1 MSYFKSLRFRLMLLA
16 VSTGIAVSFICI
28 AASFIITN
36 RVKNLAAIA
45 YLNAVSG
52 AGSDIIQTVQNV
64 KVNTSWMAGLWL
76 VIWLATLALL
86 YAPITISIIRIIKP
100 LRITTQYANSLA
112 EGDVYIEV
120 IKNRTD
126 ELGLLQESFQKLV
139 SAEQRQAEVIRLIS
153 EGDLTVDA
161 DLLSEKD
168 VIGHSLQKM
177 IANLNKMFKEISI
190 STDQVSTGARQI
202 AEGAGALAHG
212 ATEQAA
218 SISEL
223 SSSIVE
229 ITEKTQ
235 KNANVAEQ
243 AAELADSII
252 HKAENGSRQMDEMMI
267 AVREINEA
275 SKSIS
280 KVIKTIDD
288 IAFQTNI
295 LALNAAVEAARAG
308 ETGKGFAVVAEE
320 VRNLASRS
328 AEAAKDTEKLISN
341 SMEKASLGSRIADE
355 TSVSLREIVT
365 GINESSQLIREI
377 ARLSEEQTLDI
388 GQFNDNID
396 QVSQVIQQ
404 NSATAQESAAA
415 SEEMSGQSDTLEAMM
430 SQFKLKN

>member
-1 MSYFKSLRFRLMLLA
+1 MSYVKSLRFRLMLLS
-16 VSTGIAVSFICI
+16 VSTGVAVSIICI
-28 AASFIITN
+28 AASFILTN
-36 RVKNLAAIA
+36 RVKNIAAAA

-52 AGSDIIQTVQNV
+52 ADNGIIQAVQNV
-64 KVNTSWMAGLWL
+64 GVDTGWMPMTWL
-76 VIWLATLALL
+76 VIWLLTLALL
-86 YAPITISIIRIIKP
+86 YPPVSYSIVKIIKP
-100 LRITTQYANSLA
+100 LRMTTQYANSLA
-112 EGDVYIEV
+112 EGDVFIDV
-120 IKNRTD
+120 VKNRTD

-139 SAEQRQAEVIRLIS
+139 NAEQQQAEVIRLIS
-153 EGDLTVDA
+153 EGDLTVEA
-161 DLLSEKD
+161 NLLSEKD
-168 VIGHSLQKM
+168 AIGHSLQKM
-177 IANLNKMFKEISI
+177 IANLNKMFKEIS
-190 STDQVSTGARQI
+190 SATDQVSSGARQI

-212 ATEQAA
+212 ATEQATA
-218 SISEL
+218 IGEL
-223 SSSIVE
+223 SSSIIE

-235 KNANVAEQ
+235 TNAKVAEQ
-243 AAELADSII
+243 AAELADTII
-252 HKAENGSRQMDEMMI
+252 HKAESGSRQMDEMMI
-267 AVREINEA
+267 AVKEINDA

-320 VRNLASRS
+320 VRSLASRS
-328 AEAAKDTEKLISN
+328 AEAAKDTERLISN
-341 SMEKASLGSRIADE
+341 SMAKASLGSRIADE
-355 TSVSLREIVT
+355 TSVSLKEIVA

-388 GQFNDNID
+388 SQFNDNID

-430 SQFKLKN
+430 SQFILKN